1 MEISNEVEILFNKM
15 ALFAQKNHHEY
26 ITPEHLLYVL
36 TDYPVFAESFQRCGG
51 NLLLLKKNL
60 AIYLKENLDRISRE
74 PYQIQVSNGL
84 NQILLKAE
92 RKAALGERYVVEII
106 HLVSGIM
113 ELTECYATYYLLSQN
128 IEPAT
133 LLAEMNAVHVEQDS
147 YLEEDVAFEEGYY
160 PEEETNASTEK
171 ILEQYTTCLNDEI
184 DKTNPLIGREA
195 ELERTIQVLCR
206 RFKNNPLHIGES
218 GVGKTAITYGLAA
231 KIKQGKIPSVLKGA
245 KIYSVDLSS
254 LLAGSQFRGDFEKRI
269 KYLMDAVKN
278 EEKPILYFDEIHTLV
293 GAGAVGGGSMDAS
306 NILKPYLS
314 DGHIRFIGA
323 TTYEEYKKYFSKSK
337 SLVRR
342 FQTIDI
348 KEPSIEESIA
358 ILKGVKKHYENFH
371 HVRYSKGTLEHAVT
385 LSHKYMTERFLP
397 DKAIDLIDEAGAYR
411 VLHPLDQK
419 TQTIDKPLIDEVLS
433 KLCNIPKQ
441 TVEVSEVQQL
451 SSLEADLEKQI
462 FGQTEAMKQLANT
475 VKFGKAGLNED
486 NKPLACLLFAG
497 PTGVGKTESA
507 KCLSNLLQ
515 IPLIRFD
522 MSEYAEKHTVAKLIG
537 SPAGYI
543 GYEEGG
549 LLTEAIR
556 KQPHCILLLD
566 EIEKAHS
573 DIYNVLLQVMDYAT
587 LTDNQGR
594 KADFRNVI
602 LIMTSNAGARYIG
615 KTSIGFGKT
624 QQGES
629 AILEEVKR
637 VFSPEFRNR
646 LDKIIT
652 FHAIN
657 DEMATKIID
666 KQLKLL
672 SDKLS
677 NKKIIIQYSDSFKT
691 YLKSH
696 GTSLEYGARE
706 ISRLIHSELK
716 PLLVDEIL
724 FGKLK
729 KGGTCIVNYQEK
741 IKLDFKSK

>member
-60 AIYLKENLDRISRE
+60 ALYLKDNLDCIARE

-92 RKAALGERYVVEII
+92 RKAALGERYIVEII

-133 LLAEMNAVHVEQDS
+133 LLAEINAVHVEQEP
-147 YLEEDVAFEEGYY
+147 YNAEESMFEDGYY
-160 PEEETNASTEK
+160 KDETNVPMEK

-184 DKTNPLIGREA
+184 DKTNPLIGRDA

-231 KIKQGKIPSVLKGA
+231 KIERGHVPSILKGA

-254 LLAGSQFRGDFEKRI
+254 LLAGSQFRGDFEKRM

-348 KEPSIEESIA
+348 KEPSVEESIA

-371 HVRYSKGTLEHAVT
+371 HVRYGKGTLEHAVT

-419 TQTIDKPLIDEVLS
+419 TQTIDKSLIDEVLS

-441 TVEVSEVQQL
+441 TVEISEVQQL
-451 SSLEADLEKQI
+451 ATLEMELEKQI

-475 VKFGKAGLNED
+475 VKFGKAALNDE
-486 NKPLACLLFAG
+486 NKPLASLLFAG

-507 KCLSNLLQ
+507 KCLSKLLQ

-537 SPAGYI
+537 SPAGYV

-549 LLTEAIR
+549 LLTETIR

-615 KTSIGFGKT
+615 KASIGFGKSN
-624 QQGES
+624 QDES
-629 AILEEVKR
+629 AVLEEVKR

-646 LDKIIT
+646 LDRILT

-657 DEMATKIID
+657 DEMATKIVD
-666 KQLKLL
+666 KQLAVL
-672 SDKLS
+672 SDQLS
-677 NKKIIIQYSDSFKT
+677 KKKIVIQYCDDFKS

-696 GTSLEYGARE
+696 GTSLEYGARQ
-706 ISRLIHSELK
+706 INRLIHSELK

-729 KGGTCIVNYQEK
+729 KGGTCIVHYNETIQVC
-741 IKLDFKSK
+741 FK